1 MLRRSLAN
9 IFLIAVLVLAG
20 ASLHLLLRAPR
31 FETNILALLPS
42 ISPDKGVEEA
52 LSAHSLA
59 VSSKVVVLVRGATPE
74 GVETAVGLLAQGMRA
89 SGLFAEVRDR
99 ASLESLRALEQQ
111 FRTHSFQ
118 LTAPPAT
125 GDESA
130 DAQALLD
137 EARAN
142 AFAPQG
148 IQWLQGVGED
158 PLLRLPTYLQSI
170 QRSEGGYA
178 LQNGYVYLADST
190 QPTILVTAT
199 LATSGLHDGT
209 RRRVTSFFEEFKRP
223 HGVEIV
229 PGGIVFFSE
238 EAASRTER
246 EVSTITGVTMLL
258 VTAVLWWVFRT
269 PRMVLITSLALGLS
283 FLVTLVLS
291 QWIWLAWAGTPL
303 HLITIGFGSS
313 LIGVSSDYAL
323 HYFVAHRLTR
333 ADTTH
338 SPLSRVRS
346 GLILG
351 FVTTV
356 IGFLGIAVSPFPGL
370 QQLALFSIC
379 GLFISLLIV
388 FLWLPRL
395 SGQPLY
401 DRRLEGLVR
410 ATGSLS
416 SRRLYL
422 MLGIMSIA
430 VCVVGLPRLTVR
442 DDIRVLSTPS
452 PELLARQG
460 EVAKSTGFHEGA
472 TFALVYAA
480 DDEELLQRE
489 ERARTRLDALVTEGQ
504 LESYRTLSQVVPS
517 RAKQNDWYQRT
528 RAVLSRNQVAVT
540 QYVEELHL
548 PAASRQRLASLAA
561 LTPADYVT
569 AHGCFSAGA
578 CDPVRDLYLG
588 RAGAGVASVIMMRG
602 LKVSAASVFSGI
614 QGVVP
619 INQADT
625 ISAALKRYR
634 EVAMGYTAA
643 VYVVV
648 VLVLVW
654 RYGARHAFWTLVPP
668 TLGGATSLAVLAL
681 CGVPINVFSVFA
693 LLVLIGLSI
702 DYAIFCAEDTL
713 DAAGTNFA
721 VLLSAVTTAISFG
734 LLSLSSTP
742 ALRSFGIVLSIGVL
756 VAALV
761 APLAARSTVT
771 SLQRRERRSI
781 LVLLLLFTAGCSLS
795 LPAPEVS
802 QVRVSDATL
811 FARLCRDVTRRGQ
824 VLLSGNEPRTAALE
838 CSAKS
843 AVVVVLN
850 SFGLRTQTVVLHA
863 DGALRSEV
871 VFLASDVI
879 EPEQLLRK
887 FAEH

>member
-1 MLRRSLAN
+1 VLRRRLAN
-9 IFLIAVLVLAG
+9 IFLIFVLVLAG
-20 ASLHLLLRAPR
+20 ASLHILFRAPR

-42 ISPDKGVEEA
+42 IYPDKTVEEA
-52 LSAHSLA
+52 LNAHSLA
-59 VSSKVVVLVRGATPE
+59 LSSKVVILVRGTTPGDIE
-74 GVETAVGLLAQGMRA
+74 SAASTLAHGMRA

-99 ASLESLRALEQQ
+99 ASLESLRALERQ
-111 FRTHSFQ
+111 FRAHPFQ
-118 LTAPPAT
+118 LTAPPTT

-130 DAQALLD
+130 DAQVLLD
-137 EARAN
+137 EARAH

-148 IQWLQGVGED
+148 LQWLQGIGGD

-170 QRSEGGYA
+170 QRAEGGYT
-178 LQNGYVYLADST
+178 LRNGYVYLADST
-190 QPTILVTAT
+190 QPTLLVTAR

-209 RRRVTSFFEEFKRP
+209 RRRISSFFEEYERP

-229 PGGIVFFSE
+229 PGGIVFFAE
-238 EAASRTER
+238 EAASRTET

-258 VTAVLWWVFRT
+258 VTVVLWWIFRT
-269 PRMVLITSLALGLS
+269 PRMVLITSLALVLS

-291 QWIWLAWAGTPL
+291 QWIWFAWAETPL
-303 HLITIGFGSS
+303 HLITLGFGSS

-333 ADTTH
+333 ADATH
-338 SPLSRVRS
+338 SPLRRVRS

-356 IGFLGIAVSPFPGL
+356 IGFVGIAMSPFPGL

-395 SGQPLY
+395 SGPPLY
-401 DRRLEGLVR
+401 DARLERLVH
-410 ATGSLS
+410 SSQLLS
-416 SRRLYL
+416 SRRFYL
-422 MLGIMSIA
+422 LLGVMILT
-430 VCVVGLPRLTVR
+430 VCTIGLPRLVVR

-452 PELLARQG
+452 PALLARQG
-460 EVAKSTGFHEGA
+460 EVARSTGTSDGGA
-472 TFALVYAA
+472 FVLVYA
-480 DDEELLQRE
+480 DDEEKLLQRE
-489 ERARTRLDALVTEGQ
+489 ERVRDLLEPLITNGQ
-504 LESYRTLSQVVPS
+504 LASYRALSQVVPS
-517 RAKQNDWYQRT
+517 RAKQNAWYQRT
-528 RAVLSRNQVAVT
+528 RAILARNERAVAGF
-540 QYVEELHL
+540 VEELHL
-548 PAASRQRLASLAA
+548 PVISRERLSSLSAPTPPDFLTVAACLS
-561 LTPADYVT
+561 T
-569 AHGCFSAGA
+569 GA
-578 CDPVRDLYLG
+578 CDLVRDLYIG
-588 RAGAGVASVIMMRG
+588 RAGAGVASVVMVRG
-602 LKVSAASVFSGI
+602 LRVGAESVFSGMDGI
-614 QGVVP
+614 VP
-619 INQADT
+619 ISQTDT

-634 EVAMGYTAA
+634 EVAMGYTAS
-643 VYVVV
+643 VYVIV
-648 VLVLVW
+648 VLLLVW
-654 RYGARHAFWTLVPP
+654 RYGMRHAFWTLVPP

-713 DAAGTNFA
+713 EASGTNFA

-761 APLAARSTVT
+761 APLAARSTVPCLT
-771 SLQRRERRSI
+771 RSERLSI
-781 LVLLLLFTAGCSLS
+781 LVLLALFTAGCSLS

-811 FARLCRDVTRRGQ
+811 FTRLCREVARSGQ
-824 VLLSGNEPRTAALE
+824 VLLPGNEPRTAALE
-838 CSAKS
+838 CSEKS

-850 SFGLRTQTVVLHA
+850 AFGLRTQTVVLHA
-863 DGALRSEV
+863 DGAVHSEV
-871 VFLASDVI
+871 VFLASDAI

-887 FAEH
+887 FTEL